1 MMPRHWLL
9 LACSAAAPRAAALV
23 APRPRVVARPAT
35 SLPPPPPRRPSLATQ
50 RRRPLLKAKPIAAAE
65 KYTLYESRWA
75 HLFMLSFL
83 AFVSDW
89 VCFATAA
96 NPGAFSSATGRDPA
110 EIIDLFLLC
119 NVASCFLFTDIAKA
133 FGLQRVMVAASVLM
147 TAGCFLRSGVDA
159 SQLPDYDMIRLGT
172 ALVGFSQPF
181 FQCSPPLLSAT
192 WFGQRERATATAT
205 ALNANQ
211 LGIAAAFVVGG
222 LVVGDDASKLPSYFL
237 DISAASLVAC
247 ALTCVFFRSRPP
259 TPPTASAQRAVEKSE
274 APPEDEPTFLGLR
287 YPRLLVDLL
296 QVEGFNPS
304 LGAFVCSIGVTNV
317 ISAFAAEALQRAEC
331 PPAELAVVGAAF
343 QVAIVLGGVL
353 VGGFVDETRTFKR
366 TTLVCLMVATACVT
380 SLGLAEGFDQH
391 FPNYVVVGVLLLLG
405 GFIGP
410 VQPIN
415 AELAVEVAYP
425 ADENAIEATQ
435 QLSGNLA
442 SALLVPLYQFLAGVD
457 VTFVPSDAP
466 HGPLGLSKAAGG
478 FARAVTAAGR
488 PDVTTITLIDP
499 EFLDV
504 ERAFDMRGDDILL
517 LLLLVGTIGFFSR
530 ADFDLR
536 RSAVDDAS

>member
-1 MMPRHWLL
+1 MPRCGQSIAL
-9 LACSAAAPRAAALV
+9 LALALAHGATALV
-23 APRPRVVARPAT
+23 APRPHLVKPSQQPAAIT
-35 SLPPPPPRRPSLATQ
+35 HRRPIDVSA
-50 RRRPLLKAKPIAAAE
+50 RRRHILEAKPVAAAE
-65 KYTLYESRWA
+65 KYTLYPNRWA

-96 NPGAFSSATGRDPA
+96 NPQAFSSATGRDPA

-119 NVASCFLFTDIAKA
+119 NVLSCFLFTDLAKA
-133 FGLQRVMVAASVLM
+133 FGLQRVMVFASILM
-147 TAGCFLRSGVDA
+147 TCGCFLRSGVDPTT
-159 SQLPDYDMIRLGT
+159 LPSYDNIRLGT

-192 WFGQRERATATAT
+192 WFGARERATATAT

-211 LGIAAAFVVGG
+211 LGIAAAFIVGG
-222 LVVGDDASKLPSYFL
+222 LVVGDDASKLPAYFL
-237 DISAASLVAC
+237 DISGASVVAC
-247 ALTCVFFRSRPP
+247 VLTCLFFQSRPP
-259 TPPTASAQRAVEKSE
+259 TPPTASAAKAVERDKNE
-274 APPEDEPTFLGLR
+274 AKPFGLR

-331 PPAELAVVGAAF
+331 PPTQLAVVGAAF
-343 QVAIVLGGVL
+343 QVAIVVGGVL
-353 VGGFVDETRTFKR
+353 VGGYVDETRTFKR
-366 TTLVCLMVATACVT
+366 TTLVCLLVATACVG

-391 FPNYVVVGVLLLLG
+391 FPNYVVITVLLLLG

-457 VTFVPSDAP
+457 VTFVPADAP

-478 FARAVTAAGR
+478 FARALTGR
-488 PDVTTITLIDP
+488 PDVSTITMLEP
-499 EFLDV
+499 PFLDTG
-504 ERAFDMRGDDILL
+504 RAVDMRGDDILL
-517 LLLLVGTIGFFSR
+517 LLLLVGTIGFFAR
-530 ADFDLR
+530 AEFALE